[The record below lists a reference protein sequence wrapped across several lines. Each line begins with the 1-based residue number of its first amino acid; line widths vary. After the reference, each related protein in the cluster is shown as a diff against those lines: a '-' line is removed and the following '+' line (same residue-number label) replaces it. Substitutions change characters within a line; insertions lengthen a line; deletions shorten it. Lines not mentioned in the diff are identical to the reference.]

1 MNEGREANMTSSNH
15 PVHLRVQMPTGSRNR
30 MTALFRPILAIPH
43 LLLVGGPALGIL
55 GGGYRTGAL
64 GALAILIALIDWFA
78 ILFTG
83 SPIRSLEPIKR
94 LYMRWRAHVLAYA
107 AFLRD
112 EYPPFGEGSYPA
124 ELELPPTP
132 ETRDRADILLRPV
145 LLIPQVVVLLVLILI
160 WFVVAVVSWIWL
172 SLAGE
177 LPSSLWRL
185 NRDICAYSLRVESY
199 ALLIHDVF
207 PPFSLSEEPAAEF
220 TAAGPPPASD
230 PAAHPVA

>member
-1 MNEGREANMTSSNH
+1 MTPSNH
-15 PVHLRVQMPTGSRNR
+15 PVRFRVEMPAPPRNR
-30 MTALFRPILAIPH
+30 LTALFRPILAIPH

-64 GALAILIALIDWFA
+64 GALAMLIALIDWFA

-83 SPIRSLEPIKR
+83 SPIRSLDPLKR
-94 LYMRWRAHVLAYA
+94 LYLRWRAHVLAYG

-112 EYPPFGEGSYPA
+112 EYPPFGEGPYPA
-124 ELELPPTP
+124 ELELPATP
-132 ETRDRADILLRPV
+132 EIRDRADILLRPIF
-145 LLIPQVVVLLVLILI
+145 LIPQFVVLAVLILLWI
-160 WFVVAVVSWIWL
+160 VVAVVSWIL
-172 SLAGE
+172 LAVTGE

-207 PPFSLSEEPAAEF
+207 PPFALTEEEPAA
-220 TAAGPPPASD
+220 PPAGASVRA
-230 PAAHPVA
+230 PT